1 MQSREL
7 KCFNKI
13 VSVCKNRGLSDLADD
28 IMHTLGP
35 KYLEKEE
42 VKHIVA
48 TETPKV
54 IKYADKTSFLESVN
68 FANKCTKCDELV
80 CQGDPAFLQGKKLY
94 HVLCGTDV
102 LQDTATDNYY
112 YKRWLMKTKPN
123 INTDMEAEDEAE
135 T

>member
-13 VSVCKNRGLSDLADD
+13 VSVCKNRGLVDLADD
-28 IMHTLGP
+28 ILNMLGP

-42 VKHIVA
+42 VKHLVA

-54 IKYADKTSFLESVN
+54 IKYADKTSFLEATN

-80 CQGDPAFLQGKKLY
+80 EQGTPAFLQGKKLY
-94 HVLCGTDV
+94 HVLCGTET
-102 LQDTATDNYY
+102 LNEPATDNFY
-112 YKRWLMKTKPN
+112 YKRWLMKSKDIN
-123 INTDMEAEDEAE
+123 IQEVEDEAE
-135 T
+135 I

>member
-13 VSVCKNRGLSDLADD
+13 VSVCKNRGLVDLADD
-28 IMHTLGP
+28 IMKTLGP
-35 KYLEKEE
+35 KYLEREE
-42 VKHIVA
+42 VKQIVA

-68 FANKCTKCDELV
+68 FANKCTKCDEMV
-80 CQGDPAFLQGKKLY
+80 DQGDAAFLQGKKLY
-94 HVLCGTDV
+94 HVLCGTEA
-102 LQDTATDNYY
+102 LSEPATDNFY
-112 YKRWLMKTKPN
+112 YKRWLMKTK
-123 INTDMEAEDEAE
+123 IDVEAEDEAE